1 MNHSTLIRHVWTLAV
16 CFVVNGCYGSDLPDP
31 GENPNSPRQDAVRFL
46 ALGDSYTIGEGVRAS
61 GRWPRLLVDRLR
73 HEGRIVASPEIVAQT
88 GWTTGDLSKGMD
100 QAGLAKDYD
109 LVGLLIG
116 VNNQFRG
123 ESLEKYRTEFGSL
136 IQRAIQLAGDNPSR
150 VIVLSIPDWG
160 VTPFAASRNPLK
172 IAAEIDRFN
181 AVNREE
187 SSQAGVYYVDV
198 TTISREAADDKTL
211 LAGDGLHPSA
221 KMYDRWAQVLLPLVR
236 KIL

>member
-1 MNHSTLIRHVWTLAV
+1 MNHSALIRYVWTLAA
-16 CFVVNGCYGSDLPDP
+16 CFVVNGCNGSDLPYP
-31 GENPNSPRQDAVRFL
+31 EENVNSVRQDAVRFL
-46 ALGDSYTIGEGVRAS
+46 ALGDSYTIGEGVTAS
-61 GRWPRLLVDRLR
+61 GRWPRLLVERLR
-73 HEGRIVASPEIVAQT
+73 DEGLIVASPEIVAQT

-123 ESLEKYRTEFGSL
+123 ESLTKYRTEFRSL
-136 IQRAIQLAGDNPSR
+136 VQRAIQLAGDNPSR

-160 VTPFAASRNPLK
+160 VTPFAARRDRMK

-181 AVNREE
+181 AVNCKE
-187 SSQAGVYYVDV
+187 SSQAGVGYVDV
-198 TTISREAADDKTL
+198 TTISREAARDKTL

-221 KMYDRWAQVLLPLVR
+221 KMYDRWARLLLPLVQ